1 VHGGIWRVATR
12 VRTLDVPGQPLPRRN
27 RHRPRGIKPNPFG
40 HSIDLFDP
48 DGNNLELV
56 SEA

>member
-1 VHGGIWRVATR
+1 MGIA
-12 VRTLDVPGQPLPRRN
+12 DES
-27 RHRPRGIKPNPFG
+27 IKPNPFG
-40 HSIDLFDP
+40 QSIDLFDP